1 MDVLTQHCCLWLCV
15 KEICY
20 LQLPRTLPRAEI
32 SSPAPAKV
40 SQQPSYGPFLSPGI
54 NSNLVPASPET
65 TSLDNFKYSLS
76 WWQTPASGVD
86 DNAVVSFDLF
96 CVHIFNSLTVG

>member
-1 MDVLTQHCCLWLCV
+1 MDALTQHCC
-15 KEICY
+15 
-20 LQLPRTLPRAEI
+20 LQLPRTLPRAEV

-40 SQQPSYGPFLSPGI
+40 YQQPSYGPFLSPGI
-54 NSNLVPASPET
+54 NSNLVPATPET

-86 DNAVVSFDLF
+86 DSAVVGFDLF
-96 CVHIFNSLTVG
+96 CVHTFNS